1 MHRLLIVHP
10 DSSIRALMSSM
21 LQTMGHEIE
30 EASSDRAALRMLEE
44 MPVQLVLAGLE
55 SDIGETLELLDY
67 LRRKHPGTAVLAFSA
82 TPKPEQVREA
92 TQRGAAGFLRYPLPA
107 VQLRA
112 AVAQSLPAVEP
123 VHAGVTAPLG
133 AVDDHTVGGR
143 TLRNDLREPATPP
156 LESNGYWAPYR
167 NGHHNGTAPQPVG
180 ASAALLPIGD
190 DPAFR
195 QVFEFADVIAS
206 KQSMVLL
213 VGEQGTGKELLA
225 RIIHQKSPRRD
236 GPFLVFSCEGRSEG
250 ELEQELL
257 GRVEQAHG
265 HQPAQQGLLSQAAG
279 GTLFLDNLQEMTP
292 LLQSHIVRALREG
305 EVRPIDSLRPIR
317 LDCRLVLGCCEELGP
332 LVERGLFR
340 SDLCYALSAVTLKI
354 PPLRHRGQDVLRLAE
369 HFRELFTRKLGKS
382 ILGLSPEAN
391 RRLSNYDWPGNV
403 QELQTVIQF
412 AVERCRGHWIEPTHL
427 DLDAAPTSPNRVTN
441 GVRNASR
448 TKILPLK
455 EALEEPEKRLILEAL
470 RALNWNRQETARVL
484 DINRTTLYKKMKK
497 YGLIFEEPV
506 WTN

>member
-10 DSSIRALMSSM
+10 DPSIRALMASM

-30 EASSDRAALRMLEE
+30 EASSDRAALRMLQEL
-44 MPVQLVLAGLE
+44 PAQLVLAGME
-55 SDIGETLELLDY
+55 TDIGETLELIDY

-82 TPKPEQVREA
+82 TPKPEHVREA
-92 TQRGAAGFLRYPLPA
+92 AQRGAAGFLRYPLPA
-107 VQLRA
+107 MQLRA
-112 AVAQSLPAVEP
+112 AVAQALPEVVAVAATAAP
-123 VHAGVTAPLG
+123 IGVLEDNGLIHDRT
-133 AVDDHTVGGR
+133 GR
-143 TLRNDLREPATPP
+143 H
-156 LESNGYWAPYR
+156 ESNDHPVPGFEALGHR
-167 NGHHNGTAPQPVG
+167 AALKNGHHALATPAAPGVPAGLV
-180 ASAALLPIGD
+180 AIGD

-195 QVFEFADVIAS
+195 QVFEFADAIAAKS
-206 KQSMVLL
+206 SMVLL
-213 VGEQGTGKELLA
+213 VGEPGTGKKLLA

-236 GPFLVFSCEGRSEG
+236 GPFLVYSCEGRSEA
-250 ELEQELL
+250 ELEKELL
-257 GRVEQAHG
+257 GRDEHAQGEAG
-265 HQPAQQGLLSQAAG
+265 HIGLLSQAAG
-279 GTLFLDNLQEMTP
+279 GTLFLDDVQHMPP
-292 LLQSHIVRALREG
+292 LLQAHIVRALREG
-305 EVRPIDSLRPIR
+305 EIRPVDSSRPFRI
-317 LDCRLVLGCCEELGP
+317 DCRLILGCSEELGP

-340 SDLCYALSAVTLKI
+340 SDLCYALSALTLKI
-354 PPLRHRGQDVLRLAE
+354 PPLRHRGQDVLRLAD
-369 HFRELFTRKLGKS
+369 HFREIFSRKLGKS

-391 RRLSNYDWPGNV
+391 RRLSSHDWPGNV
-403 QELQTVIQF
+403 LELERAMQF

-427 DLDAAPTSPNRVTN
+427 ELDSASSAPGRIAAGPRA
-441 GVRNASR
+441 ASR